1 MEYLC
6 SFDGI
11 FLWRSSYVGPAC
23 RPIVTPENSVGIEVR
38 LTGLKSHSTSCII
51 AGNIITGNTPREVR
65 NEMPKGDGKSNA
77 KEHHSEK
84 IKFDPDAAKE
94 NASQFQRLKNE
105 LVTTYKNFARVC
117 GEVFQSHQ
125 CDEIVK

>member
-1 MEYLC
+1 M
-6 SFDGI
+6 
-11 FLWRSSYVGPAC
+11 RV
-23 RPIVTPENSVGIEVR
+23 
-38 LTGLKSHSTSCII
+38 TGLKSHSTSCII

-65 NEMPKGDGKSNA
+65 NEMPKRDGKSNA
-77 KEHHSEK
+77 KEHHSKK

-94 NASQFQRLKNE
+94 NSSQFQRLKNE